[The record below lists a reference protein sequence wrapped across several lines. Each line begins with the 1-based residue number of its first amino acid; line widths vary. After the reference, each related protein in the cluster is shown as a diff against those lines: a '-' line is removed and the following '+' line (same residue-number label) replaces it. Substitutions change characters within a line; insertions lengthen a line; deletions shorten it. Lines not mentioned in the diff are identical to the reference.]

1 MPEATL
7 EQRITALEDAMSELR
22 EATRV
27 RAPASDWLDKVI
39 GSLKNEPAFDEI
51 LALGRAIRQSDRP
64 SEDQE
69 R

>member
-1 MPEATL
+1 
-7 EQRITALEDAMSELR
+7 MSELR